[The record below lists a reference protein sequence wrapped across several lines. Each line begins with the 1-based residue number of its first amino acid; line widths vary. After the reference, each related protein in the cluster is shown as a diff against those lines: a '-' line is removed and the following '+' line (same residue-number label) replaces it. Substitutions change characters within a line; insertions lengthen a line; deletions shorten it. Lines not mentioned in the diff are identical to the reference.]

1 MFNQTVEL
9 VDWSGRLYSPQTIL
23 LARTPAGSTYNVTS
37 VENYT
42 GQVPVILKVKDS
54 KKRLLRPPG
63 VERQIS
69 QSMSDLEVPAPDR
82 NRHTSGSVPN
92 LTASRSKKSAA
103 MANMASIAT
112 RTASSMANVASALT
126 SHVRGSKKSVDKEQ
140 PSPTTSPGDTQNHG
154 DSKSESIV

>member
-1 MFNQTVEL
+1 MRELMRPTPEWGPLRRSNRTGIYKGDMMFNQTVEL

-82 NRHTSGSVPN
+82 NRHTSIP
-92 LTASRSKKSAA
+92 
-103 MANMASIAT
+103 
-112 RTASSMANVASALT
+112 
-126 SHVRGSKKSVDKEQ
+126 
-140 PSPTTSPGDTQNHG
+140 
-154 DSKSESIV
+154 